1 MSAPKLA
8 AFAASPIANSRL
20 LTNKRCISLSKR
32 IAPPL
37 ARRRLTKQSTICA
50 QQQTPPQQPVEG
62 TTYPGFL
69 RDADDA
75 SVQPRTSFF
84 DSPSTPPVSA
94 TPNDRVMQQVR
105 QTMQQLGISDDDVA
119 EGREAAVKKPKTIE
133 EMAGINPLS
142 PLAGAAGAAVMSAA
156 AWQMLLAT
164 VNFAAMHPMDDR
176 IYIVQRVAVVI
187 RTTLVC
193 LFALGS
199 GISGVT
205 SVGLFLVGL
214 RLAYAHQSGELRK
227 PSKNQ

>member
-1 MSAPKLA
+1 MSATKLA
-8 AFAASPIANSRL
+8 AFAVSPIANSRL

-32 IAPPL
+32 IAPHLP
-37 ARRRLTKQSTICA
+37 RRRLTKQIPTCA

-84 DSPSTPPVSA
+84 DTPLTTPMST

-105 QTMQQLGISDDDVA
+105 QTMQQLGVSDDHVTNA
-119 EGREAAVKKPKTIE
+119 REPPVKKPKTIQ

-142 PLAGAAGAAVMSAA
+142 PLAGAAGAALMSTA

-164 VNFAAMHPMDDR
+164 VNFAVMHPMDDR

-199 GISGVT
+199 GISGLT
-205 SVGLFLVGL
+205 SVGLVLVGL
-214 RLAYAHQSGELRK
+214 RLAYAHLSGELRNAD
-227 PSKNQ
+227 KNQ